1 MKKKT
6 LAILNAVFLAITL
19 LINYL
24 SNTGFFNDNTMKTV
38 SDRYHNL
45 FTPAP
50 YAFSIWGLI
59 YLFLLAFIIYS
70 FIVLKREK
78 ESAIISEV
86 GAWFMVTCIANSLW
100 VVAWLYDY
108 IGISVVLMLILLV
121 ALVKIILNTKAE
133 LTNPPLRIVAC
144 VWWPFVI
151 YAGWISVALIADIA
165 AFLTKIKWSGLGISQ
180 STWAIIMIVIAGL
193 LYLFLTWK
201 RNIREYALVGS
212 WALIAVGITNKESH
226 HDIYITALV
235 AAIIIAVSSMAHSI
249 KNFRGFGKTFEDYE
263 NISA

>member
-19 LINYL
+19 VMNYL
-24 SNTGFFNDNTMKTV
+24 SNTGYFYGNTMKTV

-59 YLFLLAFIIYS
+59 YLFLIAFIIYS
-70 FIVLKREK
+70 FVVLKREK
-78 ESAIISEV
+78 ESRIILQVSI
-86 GAWFMVTCIANSLW
+86 WFIVTCIANSLW

-108 IGISVVLMLILLV
+108 IGISVLLMLILLV
-121 ALVKIILNTKAE
+121 ALAKIILNTKAE
-133 LTNPPLRIVAC
+133 LTNPPFRIVAC
-144 VWWPFVI
+144 VWWPFTM
-151 YAGWISVALIADIA
+151 YAGWISVALIANIA
-165 AFLTKIKWSGLGISQ
+165 AFFTKIQWSGFGISE
-180 STWAIIMIVIAGL
+180 SAWAIIMIVIAGS

-201 RNIREYALVGS
+201 RNMREYALVGT
-212 WALIAVGITNKESH
+212 WALIAVAMASKENH
-226 HDIYITALV
+226 RDIYMTALV
-235 AAIIIAVSSMAHSI
+235 TAIIIAVSSMAHAI

-263 NISA
+263 TISA

>member
-19 LINYL
+19 VMNYL
-24 SNTGFFNDNTMKTV
+24 SNTGYFNGNTMKTV

-59 YLFLLAFIIYS
+59 YLFLLVFIIYS
-70 FIVLKREK
+70 FIILKREK
-78 ESAIISEV
+78 ESHIISEISI
-86 GAWFMVTCIANSLW
+86 WFIITCIANSLW
-100 VVAWLYDY
+100 VVAWLYDH
-108 IGISVVLMLILLV
+108 IGISVLLMLILLL

-133 LTNPPLRIVAC
+133 LTNPPFRIVAC
-144 VWWPFVI
+144 VWWPYTI

-165 AFLTKIKWSGLGISQ
+165 AFLTKIQWSGFGFSE
-180 STWAIIMIVIAGL
+180 SAWAIIMIVIAGM
-193 LYLFLTWK
+193 LYLFITWK
-201 RNIREYALVGS
+201 RNMREYALVGT
-212 WALIAVGITNKESH
+212 WALIAVAIANKENH
-226 HDIYITALV
+226 HDIYLAALLT
-235 AAIIIAVSSMAHSI
+235 AIIIAVSSMAHAF

-263 NISA
+263 TITA